1 MSQALIHLTEPLSP
15 PRIGGIATAMA
26 MHVAAFM
33 LLMAPMSYV
42 PPMADVEEQIFV
54 PDYDEPKKIKIPDP
68 VPIDKKIEIKPV
80 EVLIVQKQTIVPV
93 DIPPIVFNEGNAND
107 TPYFETPTRGEATE
121 PFTAPPSGPIS
132 LSTEYAPAPKYPP
145 LSIRNGE
152 EGTVLLLVKVG
163 ADGRPIDASIKKS
176 SGYRELDKNAMKHVL
191 ATWRFHPAMY
201 QGIAIPALALVPVN
215 YKINE

>member
-1 MSQALIHLTEPLSP
+1 MSQAVIHLNEPLSP

-42 PPMADVEEQIFV
+42 PPMAEVEEQIIV
-54 PDYDEPKKIKIPDP
+54 PDY
-68 VPIDKKIEIKPV
+68 IKPILPVTPPPPLVNVFPKPELVPLVKTPTTTTKV
-80 EVLIVQKQTIVPV
+80 EIPTVVVADGGEM
-93 DIPPIVFNEGNAND
+93 DIPYVETTAPEFID
-107 TPYFETPTRGEATE
+107 TPFQ
-121 PFTAPPSGPIS
+121 PPSGPIS

-152 EGTVLLLVKVG
+152 EGTVLLLVKVDATG
-163 ADGRPIDASIKKS
+163 KPIDVTLKKS

-191 ATWRFHPAMY
+191 ATWRFHPARH

-215 YKINE
+215 YKISE

>member
-1 MSQALIHLTEPLSP
+1 MSQALIHLNEPLSP

-42 PPMADVEEQIFV
+42 PPVADFQEQTVF
-54 PDYDEPKKIKIPDP
+54 PTFDEPKKIKIPDP
-68 VPIDKKIEIKPV
+68 VPIDKKQEIKPV
-80 EVLIVQKQTIVPV
+80 VALIVQKQNIAPV
-93 DIPPIVFNEGNAND
+93 DIPPIVFNEGGAND
-107 TPYFETPTRGEATE
+107 TPYFEPPTTGETTL
-121 PFTAPPSGPIS
+121 PFVGPPSGPIS

-191 ATWRFHPAMY
+191 ATWRFHPARH
-201 QGIAIPALALVPVN
+201 QGIAVPALALVPVN
-215 YKINE
+215 YKISE